1 MVVDTISA
9 VKSRRLLKV
18 LLDSGSTMTL
28 INKKCLPK
36 NCQTCKTSHSRMVN
50 TLAGSYNTSEMV
62 VMRNI
67 RLPEL
72 DKNRNVDQQ
81 KALVFES
88 KTTKYDVILG
98 ADFLTKTGIDVK
110 YSTRT
115 IEWFENELPLRDPY
129 SLTDKDTLAM
139 AEILEIQ
146 QEIEL
151 YGMDWYDPT
160 CYAIE
165 ILDAKYEKVATDDYV
180 EQLDH
185 LTPQQKKDLKGVLN
199 TYTRLFDGTLGVY
212 PHRKF
217 HIDLVDGAVSKHARP
232 YPVPVIHLDVF
243 KKELLHLVD
252 IGVLSPQGASEWASP
267 TFITPKKDG
276 RVRWVS
282 DLRELN
288 KVVRRKQYPLPIIQ
302 DILRRR
308 KGYEFFTKLDISM
321 QYYTFELDEES
332 KDLCTIA
339 TPFGKFKYNRLPMG
353 LKCSPDYA
361 QEVMEN
367 IFRDVTDAEVY
378 IDDIG
383 AFSNSWEQHI
393 ALLHIILGKLQENGF
408 TVNPLKCEWAVKETD
423 WLGYWLTPIG
433 LKPWKKKIDAILKMQ
448 PPTSLKLLR
457 GFIGMVNYY
466 RDMWPHRSHILAPLT
481 KHTGAPKKGEKQP
494 KFNWTPEMQ
503 KAFDEMKAL
512 MTADVMCAYPNHNK
526 PYHIYTDASNYQLG
540 ACIMQ
545 DERPVAYYSKKL
557 NSAQMNYATIDKE
570 LLCVVATLREFR
582 SMLFGADLHI
592 HTDHKNILNVGDSSE
607 RRLRWISYV
616 DEYGPTLHYVEGPLN
631 VIADTLSRLS
641 RIDINNDSSAL
652 VGKKAAS
659 VVSDSESTTEH
670 SSLIDDR
677 EILECLL
684 NLPCLHLKKKE
695 SKRPKKRRK
704 LEQDSHYIDHCYLNL
719 PEDMIENNPL
729 NMENIKEK
737 QDQDADLQQSATR
750 HPEWY
755 SRKDINSIADIL
767 CYTRPNDD
775 PSNWKITLPNELIE
789 PTVQWYHQVTGH
801 PGSKRLYE
809 HLRQRYY
816 NRDMR
821 KYIDRFNCDYCQRN
835 KLEGRG
841 YGLLPERE
849 VRSIPFEECAVDLIG
864 PWIVQV
870 RGNPYEF
877 SALTAI
883 DTVTNLVE
891 LVRIDDKTSDNV
903 ARKYAQCWLARYPW
917 PQRCIHDP
925 GGEFTG
931 IEFQTLL
938 EKCHI
943 KDACTSAK
951 NPQSNAICERMHQ
964 TVGNV
969 LRTLLHGEPPQN
981 IANAK
986 DYVDE
991 ALSIAMHAMRVGI
1004 HSTMGSSPGNL
1015 VFNRDMF
1022 LNIPLIA
1029 DWHAITLKR
1038 EHLINE
1044 NLMRENQKRR
1054 RYDYTPQQKILK
1066 KTWKPRKLGIRTT
1079 GPYTILQTHVNGT
1092 VTIELRPGI
1101 SERLNIRRIIP
1112 YKE

>member
-1 MVVDTISA
+1 
-9 VKSRRLLKV
+9 
-18 LLDSGSTMTL
+18 
-28 INKKCLPK
+28 
-36 NCQTCKTSHSRMVN
+36 
-50 TLAGSYNTSEMV
+50 
-62 VMRNI
+62 
-67 RLPEL
+67 
-72 DKNRNVDQQ
+72 
-81 KALVFES
+81 
-88 KTTKYDVILG
+88 
-98 ADFLTKTGIDVK
+98 
-110 YSTRT
+110 
-115 IEWFENELPLRDPY
+115 
-129 SLTDKDTLAM
+129 
-139 AEILEIQ
+139 
-146 QEIEL
+146 
-151 YGMDWYDPT
+151 
-160 CYAIE
+160 
-165 ILDAKYEKVATDDYV
+165 
-180 EQLDH
+180 
-185 LTPQQKKDLKGVLN
+185 
-199 TYTRLFDGTLGVY
+199 
-212 PHRKF
+212 
-217 HIDLVDGAVSKHARP
+217 VDGAVSKHTRP

-367 IFRDVTDAEVY
+367 IFNDVTDAEVY

-592 HTDHKNILNVGDSSE
+592 HTDHRNILNVGNSSE

-616 DEYGPTLHYVEGPLN
+616 DEYGPTLHYVEAPLN

-641 RIDINNDSSAL
+641 RIDINNDS
-652 VGKKAAS
+652 
-659 VVSDSESTTEH
+659 
-670 SSLIDDR
+670 
-677 EILECLL
+677 
-684 NLPCLHLKKKE
+684 
-695 SKRPKKRRK
+695 
-704 LEQDSHYIDHCYLNL
+704 
-719 PEDMIENNPL
+719 
-729 NMENIKEK
+729 
-737 QDQDADLQQSATR
+737 
-750 HPEWY
+750 
-755 SRKDINSIADIL
+755 
-767 CYTRPNDD
+767 
-775 PSNWKITLPNELIE
+775 
-789 PTVQWYHQVTGH
+789 
-801 PGSKRLYE
+801 
-809 HLRQRYY
+809 
-816 NRDMR
+816 
-821 KYIDRFNCDYCQRN
+821 
-835 KLEGRG
+835 
-841 YGLLPERE
+841 
-849 VRSIPFEECAVDLIG
+849 
-864 PWIVQV
+864 
-870 RGNPYEF
+870 
-877 SALTAI
+877 
-883 DTVTNLVE
+883 
-891 LVRIDDKTSDNV
+891 
-903 ARKYAQCWLARYPW
+903 
-917 PQRCIHDP
+917 
-925 GGEFTG
+925 
-931 IEFQTLL
+931 
-938 EKCHI
+938 
-943 KDACTSAK
+943 
-951 NPQSNAICERMHQ
+951 
-964 TVGNV
+964 
-969 LRTLLHGEPPQN
+969 
-981 IANAK
+981 
-986 DYVDE
+986 
-991 ALSIAMHAMRVGI
+991 
-1004 HSTMGSSPGNL
+1004 
-1015 VFNRDMF
+1015 
-1022 LNIPLIA
+1022 
-1029 DWHAITLKR
+1029 
-1038 EHLINE
+1038 
-1044 NLMRENQKRR
+1044 
-1054 RYDYTPQQKILK
+1054 
-1066 KTWKPRKLGIRTT
+1066 
-1079 GPYTILQTHVNGT
+1079 
-1092 VTIELRPGI
+1092 
-1101 SERLNIRRIIP
+1101 
-1112 YKE
+1112 